1 MNMSRVMVEKRR
13 LILPLIVAVIANVVL
28 YALVVFPLGRQVAG
42 AQAEANLQH
51 EQLYRAQADHKAAKA
66 TVAGK
71 QQADF
76 ALQKFYKDV
85 LPASAGLARKLTY
98 TRLAQLA
105 RQAKVTLEHGNN
117 AVTHEKGS
125 QLSKLTTTYTLSG
138 DYRDVRR
145 FIYSLETAPEFIV
158 LENIGLTSASGE
170 EQAKRGLAMTLE
182 IATYFRSG
190 DVSTDG
196 TN

>member
-1 MNMSRVMVEKRR
+1 VSVWRRALAEKRR
-13 LILPLIVAVIANVVL
+13 IILPLVVAAIANVVL
-28 YALVVFPLGRQVAG
+28 YAVVVFPLGHQVKSTEQEEGASRDQLVKARQDF
-42 AQAEANLQH
+42 NN
-51 EQLYRAQADHKAAKA
+51 AKA
-66 TVAGK
+66 TVSGK
-71 QQADF
+71 QQADA

-85 LPASAGLARKLTY
+85 LPSTESAALRLTY

-105 RQAKVTLEHGNN
+105 RQANVKLEHGTN
-117 AVTHEKGS
+117 AVEREKGS
-125 QLSKLTTTYTLSG
+125 SLSKLTTRYTLSG

-158 LENIGLTSASGE
+158 LENISLSSSTDQ
-170 EQAKRGLAMTLE
+170 QARSVAMNLE

-190 DVSTDG
+190 NA

>member
-1 MNMSRVMVEKRR
+1 MNMSRVMAEKRR
-13 LILPLIVAVIANVVL
+13 LIFPLIVAIVANVLL
-28 YALVVFPLGRQVAG
+28 YALVVFPLGRQVAS
-42 AQAEANLQH
+42 AQEEAKEQH
-51 EQLYRAQADHKAAKA
+51 EQLYRAQADYKSAKA
-66 TVAGK
+66 TVSGK
-71 QQADF
+71 LQADA

-85 LPASAGLARKLTY
+85 LPASDGLARKLTY

-105 RQAKVTLEHGNN
+105 RQARVTLEHGSN
-117 AVTHEKGS
+117 AVKHEKGS

-158 LENIGLTSASGE
+158 LENIALTSATGAGSTR
-170 EQAKRGLAMTLE
+170 ALAMILE

-190 DVSTDG
+190 DVS
-196 TN
+196 N